1 MGARAKLRRDNSVS
15 LADFRSVFRLPRSL
29 SPTASLP
36 QTALVIVRD
45 VCFLACPAS
54 ISLSDGGGGAF
65 QSQAFVRKRV
75 NFRAN
80 IGNGEYVAQGQV
92 CPGCIRISIRR
103 KYERKIWRKGY

>member
-54 ISLSDGGGGAF
+54 ISLSDRGGGAF
-65 QSQAFVRKRV
+65 QSQAFVRERV

-80 IGNGEYVAQGQV
+80 IGNGEYVGQV

>member
-65 QSQAFVRKRV
+65 QSQAFVRERV

-80 IGNGEYVAQGQV
+80 IGNGRVRGTGTGVSRLY
-92 CPGCIRISIRR
+92 
-103 KYERKIWRKGY
+103 